1 MLRRDMLMAASLFA
15 TGLPATARAQAW
27 SPDGPVRVVVPFPP
41 GAGIDV
47 LARQLAN
54 VVQAD
59 LGQPMVVEN
68 RPGGGTLVATD
79 AMLRT
84 APDGQAVL
92 MVANSFTVN
101 PSLHRPSPY
110 DPLRQFTPLALLTE
124 VPHVLVAHPAVAG
137 DFTEFLEK
145 AHRPGPGL
153 SFGSNGQGTS
163 LHLGAE
169 HLKLLA
175 GLNATHVP
183 YRGTPQVMTD
193 LIAGRVDYMYG
204 NLPDVLPMLRDGR
217 LRALALAAPRRS
229 GFLPAVPTLG
239 ELGFPAAISDS
250 WYGVV
255 MPAGGR
261 PEVAARLS
269 AAWLAALRR
278 PEVATKL
285 RDQGFDIL
293 AQGPDGFATRIRR
306 DVGVYAE
313 VIRVAQL
320 KPE

>member
-1 MLRRDMLMAASLFA
+1 MLRRCVLMAAALLA
-15 TGLPATARAQAW
+15 APRARAQGW
-27 SPDGPVRVVVPFPP
+27 SPEAPLRLVVPFPP

-47 LARQLAN
+47 LARQLAG
-54 VVQAD
+54 VVQGE
-59 LGQPMVVEN
+59 LGQTIVLDN
-68 RPGGGTLVATD
+68 RPGGGTLVATE

-84 APDGQAVL
+84 PPDGQAML

-110 DPLRQFTPLALLTE
+110 DPLRQFTPHALLTE
-124 VPHVLVAHPAVAG
+124 VPHVLVAHPALAV
-137 DFTEFLEK
+137 DFAEFLAEGR
-145 AHRPGPGL
+145 RPGPGL

-217 LRALALAAPRRS
+217 LRALALAAPKRS
-229 GFLPAVPTLG
+229 AFLPDLPTLG

-269 AAWLAALRR
+269 AAWLAALGR
-278 PEVATKL
+278 PEVAAKL
-285 RDQGFDIL
+285 REQGFDIL
-293 AQGPDGFATRIRR
+293 GQGPEGFATRIRR
-306 DVGVYAE
+306 DTGVYAE

>member
-1 MLRRDMLMAASLFA
+1 MLRRDVLLAALLLA
-15 TGLPATARAQAW
+15 APRVRAQSW
-27 SPDGPVRVVVPFPP
+27 TPDGPLRVVVPFPP

-47 LARQLAN
+47 LARQLAGA
-54 VVQAD
+54 VQAD
-59 LGQPMVVEN
+59 LGAPVVVEN
-68 RPGGGTLVATD
+68 RPGGGTLVATE

-84 APDGQAVL
+84 PPDGQAML

-101 PSLHRPSPY
+101 PSLHKPAPY

-124 VPHVLVAHPAVAG
+124 VPHVLVVHPALATDFAG
-137 DFTEFLEK
+137 FLEK
-145 AHRPGPGL
+145 ARRPGSGL

-183 YRGTPQVMTD
+183 YRGTPQVLTD
-193 LIAGRVDYMYG
+193 LIAGRVDWMYG

-217 LRALALAAPRRS
+217 LRALALAAPKRS
-229 GFLPAVPTLG
+229 GFLAEVPTLG

-261 PEVAARLS
+261 PEVVARLS
-269 AAWLAALRR
+269 QALLKVGEDKNLQEQYKQLGCDAEFLT
-278 PEVATKL
+278 P
-285 RDQGFDIL
+285 
-293 AQGPDGFATRIRR
+293 AQTVEKVKSDHAKWGKIIKDANIK
-306 DVGVYAE
+306 AE
-313 VIRVAQL
+313 
-320 KPE
+320 

>member
-1 MLRRDMLMAASLFA
+1 MLRRDVLLATLLLAA
-15 TGLPATARAQAW
+15 PRVRAQSW
-27 SPDGPVRVVVPFPP
+27 SPDGPLRVVVPFPP

-47 LARQLAN
+47 LARQLAGA
-54 VVQAD
+54 VQAD
-59 LGQPMVVEN
+59 LGAPLVVEN
-68 RPGGGTLVATD
+68 RPGGGTLVATE

-84 APDGQAVL
+84 PPDGQAML

-124 VPHVLVAHPAVAG
+124 VPHVLVAHPALAASFA
-137 DFTEFLEK
+137 DFLEK
-145 AHRPGPGL
+145 GRRPGPGL

-183 YRGTPQVMTD
+183 YRGTPQVLTD
-193 LIAGRVDYMYG
+193 LLAGRVDWMYG

-217 LRALALAAPRRS
+217 LRALALAAPKRS
-229 GFLPAVPTLG
+229 GFLAEVPTLG

-261 PEVAARLS
+261 PEVAARLG
-269 AAWLAALRR
+269 AAWLGALAR
-278 PEVATKL
+278 PELRAKL
-285 RDQGFDIL
+285 LDQGFDIL
-293 AQGPDGFATRIRR
+293 GQGPEGFATRIRR
-306 DVGVYAE
+306 DVGLYAE

-320 KPE
+320 KPK